1 MEFKFRAIDK
11 QASSC
16 RPPPSSTS
24 YFAEQALRVGYSG
37 PNPERS
43 IELFRNPSDVRESIL
58 REMEKERIRE
68 EIIAAEIARK
78 RLLEAEVRREMMLER
93 EMALRRAEGFSFFSG
108 SASVSTMLFEPR
120 LSLLGQS
127 EGRLLEERLALS
139 LEERLGYRVPRGIG
153 GFETFPFHR
162 NSEPKISEVKPP
174 PEVSK
179 EKVIFLAKPEGNIS
193 GEKRKAVTPPPA
205 SEVPSVGSKKKLK
218 EEWGCEMCQ
227 VSATSEQALKEHFQG
242 KKHKAREAGQ
252 RTGKNYTIGLFP
264 KKPRKPIN
272 PVEPTNS
279 QNPEDE
285 ERFEGESLQVKKDN
299 DLSLQ
304 IVHYTGDSKNKNE
317 DSGQEKMQKIVQS
330 KKRTFKFWCEMCQVG
345 AFTEKVMNGHKMG
358 KKHVGRLQELN
369 QNSES
374 VPDAP
379 EAVTKDEKEETP
391 DDVDGAAAE
400 NHQVN
405 EESD

>member
-11 QASSC
+11 QASTYS
-16 RPPPSSTS
+16 PPSSSTS

-37 PNPERS
+37 PNSERS
-43 IELFRNPSDVRESIL
+43 VELFRNPRDVRESIL

-108 SASVSTMLFEPR
+108 SASVSTVLFEPG

-139 LEERLGYRVPRGIG
+139 LEERLGYRACRGIG
-153 GFETFPFHR
+153 DFEPLHCNR
-162 NSEPKISEVKPP
+162 NLEPKISEVKPLS
-174 PEVSK
+174 EVSK
-179 EKVIFLAKPEGNIS
+179 EKVIFPAKPEGDIS
-193 GEKRKAVTPPPA
+193 GEKRKAVTPPLA

-227 VSATSEQALKEHFQG
+227 VSATSEQALKEHFRG
-242 KKHKAREAGQ
+242 KKHKAREKGQ

-264 KKPRKPIN
+264 KKPSKPIKL
-272 PVEPTNS
+272 VVPTNS
-279 QNPEDE
+279 ENPEDE
-285 ERFEGESLQVKKDN
+285 ETLEGVSLRVKKDN
-299 DLSLQ
+299 DLALQ
-304 IVHYTGDSKNKNE
+304 IIHYTGDSKNKNE
-317 DSGQEKMQKIVQS
+317 DSRQKMQKTGES
-330 KKRTFKFWCEMCQVG
+330 KKFKFWCEMCQVG

-369 QNSES
+369 QNSGS
-374 VPDAP
+374 IPDGP
-379 EAVTKDEKEETP
+379 EAVAKDEK
-391 DDVDGAAAE
+391 
-400 NHQVN
+400 
-405 EESD
+405 